1 MSRTW
6 KGREG
11 PPGRGR
17 FQEVEAAG
25 EVVAHVP
32 VAEPVPFRF
41 NLEDPTNMKCRV
53 LETISLRSSKS
64 TAFNDVSNTG
74 NLSAHPGAFGID
86 HYTGACTY
94 DVHGLVSTDVD
105 LLDAA
110 LVALLWGSSVPFVA
124 KLFTGPS
131 LTAEPHMCDPDT
143 IAELRRLD
151 PAKTYPSMAQLDG
164 ILSAMLHGAKEG
176 RTRMWTMTCIQPN
189 DSGSANSFDK
199 RCVRALRALLV
210 PAMVQRVSSSD
221 CVAEFDAE
229 FCAWYVPTMRRSTE
243 EWLEQCA
250 CAGGWREGTEYRMLV
265 DYSVWKAVEDV
276 LHAQEKAARGSGEE
290 RELADKPDAD
300 EGTEYMVVVK
310 VGKPTTVQDWSRE
323 LAKRKKPCQQDRL
336 PRKKCWD
343 ASRPSALLHI

>member
-17 FQEVEAAG
+17 FQEVEAAR

-32 VAEPVPFRF
+32 VAA
-41 NLEDPTNMKCRV
+41 
-53 LETISLRSSKS
+53 ISLRSSKS

-74 NLSAHPGAFGID
+74 NLSARPRAFGID
-86 HYTGACTY
+86 HYTGVCTY
-94 DVHGLVSTDVD
+94 DVHGLVSADVD

-110 LVALLWGSSVPFVA
+110 LVVLLWGSSVPFVA

-131 LTAEPHMCDPDT
+131 LTAGPHMCDPDT
-143 IAELRRLD
+143 VVQAQVTSRPLRMPILGGEAELRRLD
-151 PAKTYPSMAQLDG
+151 PAKTYSSMAQLDG

-176 RTRMWTMTCIQPN
+176 RARMWTMTCIQPN

-199 RCVRALRALLV
+199 RCVCALRALLV
-210 PAMVQRVSSSD
+210 PAMVQRVSSGD

-276 LHAQEKAARGSGEE
+276 LHTQEKATRGSGEE

-300 EGTEYMVVVK
+300 EGTEYTHGQYMVVVK

-323 LAKRKKPCQQDRL
+323 LAKRKKPCQQDWL

-343 ASRPSALLHI
+343 ASRPSALL